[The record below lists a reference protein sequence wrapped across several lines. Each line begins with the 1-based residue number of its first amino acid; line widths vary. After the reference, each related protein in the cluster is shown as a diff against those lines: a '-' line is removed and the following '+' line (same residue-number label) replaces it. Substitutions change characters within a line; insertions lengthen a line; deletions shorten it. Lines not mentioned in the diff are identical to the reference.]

1 MKHLTI
7 TRTLTR
13 EAAEAWAA
21 PRDDLLV
28 LEEAADDGTLR
39 AVDGP
44 WSHWERR
51 VTIETAPESGEAAPG
66 APVPSDRPVLL
77 TEQVS
82 FTPSIPVF
90 GPAFVPLIVS
100 SLRKGPMRSG
110 RVPWWSP
117 PARMDPESVA
127 ALTAACLIGIC
138 AGFLSTVV
146 TRVLTFAAD
155 DFGISATGPQ
165 STALAV
171 IRAGV
176 VITLVV
182 MALADR
188 QGRRRLA
195 LGSLWLAAASCAL
208 CALSPGLA
216 AFTGAQVL
224 TRNLS
229 GAAVLLANVLVA
241 EEVPSRVRAY
251 SVGLQSMSYALG
263 AGIVLM
269 LLPLADLGLWGWRLV
284 CGGAVLLVPFV
295 MAVARHLPESKRFE
309 TTHDHPDEAP
319 RERFSMRRLWVL
331 VALGLA
337 INVFAAPATQLQ
349 ADYLKADRGYSA
361 LWVTLF
367 IIITNT
373 PAGLGV
379 VLGGRWG
386 DSWGR
391 KPVAAI
397 GMVGYAG
404 TATMF
409 MFSGASMWVASL
421 LSAVIGG
428 LSVAT
433 IGVYGPE
440 MFPTARRG
448 LANGLLSASALA
460 GGLVGLLLAGY
471 LADTWGYGPAFA
483 LLSIGPLLAAVIVV
497 TLLPE
502 TAGVTLE
509 ELNRDP
515 RAAQPGSPTP
525 PV

>member
-1 MKHLTI
+1 MDGILPRHVKHLTT
-7 TRTLTR
+7 TRTLSR
-13 EAAEAWAA
+13 ASADAWAA
-21 PRDDLLV
+21 PRDDLMV
-28 LEEAADDGTLR
+28 LEERQDDGTL
-39 AVDGP
+39 AALDGP
-44 WSHWERR
+44 WRHWSRR
-51 VTIETAPESGEAAPG
+51 VTIEPVGPG
-66 APVPSDRPVLL
+66 DDDETVRL
-77 TEQVS
+77 TEEVRFAS
-82 FTPSIPVF
+82 AIPVF
-90 GPAFVPLIVS
+90 GPAFVPLITS
-100 SLRKGPMRSG
+100 SLRRGPMRPG
-110 RVPWWSP
+110 KVPWWSP
-117 PARMDPESVA
+117 PARMDPESVS

-155 DFGISATGPQ
+155 DFGITTTGPQ

-171 IRAGV
+171 IRSGV
-176 VITLVV
+176 VITLAI

-195 LGSLWLAAASCAL
+195 LGSLWVAACACAL
-208 CALSPGLA
+208 CAFSPGLG

-251 SVGLQSMSYALG
+251 SVGLQSMSFALG
-263 AGIVLM
+263 AGLVLV

-284 CGGAVLLVPFV
+284 CAGAVLLVPLV

-309 TTHDHPDEAP
+309 TAHVDPATAP

-331 VALGLA
+331 VALALA

-349 ADYLKADRGYSA
+349 ADFLKTDRGFSA

-367 IIITNT
+367 IIGTNT

-397 GMVGYAG
+397 GMVGYAT
-404 TATMF
+404 TAVMF
-409 MFSGASMWVASL
+409 MVSGVPMWLASL
-421 LSAVIGG
+421 FSAVVGG
-428 LSVAT
+428 LAVAT

-448 LANGLLSASALA
+448 LANGLLSAAALA
-460 GGLVGLLLAGY
+460 GGLVGLLLAGQ
-471 LADTWGYGPAFA
+471 LADTWGYGPTFA
-483 LLSIGPLLAAVIVV
+483 LLAIGPLLAAAIVL

-502 TAGVTLE
+502 TAGVSLE

-515 RAAQPGSPTP
+515 SAAP
-525 PV
+525 PS

>member
-1 MKHLTI
+1 MRHRHLPGQTVYHLST
-7 TRTLTR
+7 TRTLSR
-13 EAAEAWAA
+13 QAAEAWAA
-21 PRDDLLV
+21 PRDDLMV
-28 LEEAADDGTLR
+28 LERVGDDGSLVT
-39 AVDGP
+39 DEGP
-44 WSHWERR
+44 WLAWNRR
-51 VTIETAPESGEAAPG
+51 VTITDPAADQLAKPD
-66 APVPSDRPVLL
+66 DRVTL
-77 TEQVS
+77 TEEVDYS
-82 FTPSIPVF
+82 PAIPVF
-90 GPAFVPLIVS
+90 SPAFARLIS
-100 SLRKGPMRSG
+100 STLRKGPMAPG
-110 RVPWWSP
+110 KVPWWSP

-127 ALTAACLIGIC
+127 ALSAACLIGIC

-155 DFGISATGPQ
+155 DFGITATGPQ

-176 VITLVV
+176 VITLVM

-188 QGRRRLA
+188 RGRRRIALA
-195 LGSLWLAAASCAL
+195 SLWLAAGACMLTAI
-208 CALSPGLA
+208 SPGLG
-216 AFTGAQVL
+216 AFTGTQVL

-263 AGIVLM
+263 AGLVLM

-284 CGGAVLLVPFV
+284 CGGAVLLVPIV
-295 MAVARHLPESKRFE
+295 MVVARHLPESKRYAAS
-309 TTHDHPDEAP
+309 HDHPATAP
-319 RERFSMRRLWVL
+319 KERFSVRRLAVL
-331 VALGLA
+331 VALGLV

-349 ADYLKADRGYSA
+349 ADYLKTDRGYSA

-367 IIITNT
+367 IIATNT

-404 TATMF
+404 TAAMF
-409 MFSGASMWVASL
+409 MLSGAGMWFASL
-421 LSAVIGG
+421 ASAVVGG

-448 LANGLLSASALA
+448 LANGLLSAAALG
-460 GGLVGLLLAGY
+460 GGLVGLLVAGR
-471 LADTWGYGPAFA
+471 LADAWGYGPTFA
-483 LLSIGPLLAAVIVV
+483 LLALGPLLAAVIVLW
-497 TLLPE
+497 LLPE
-502 TAGVTLE
+502 TAGVSLE
-509 ELNRDP
+509 ELNR
-515 RAAQPGSPTP
+515 APG
-525 PV
+525 

>member
-1 MKHLTI
+1 MS
-7 TRTLTR
+7 
-13 EAAEAWAA
+13 AADAEAWAA
-21 PRDDLLV
+21 PRDDLMV
-28 LEEAADDGTLR
+28 LEEMTADGTLR
-39 AVDGP
+39 DVEGAWTH
-44 WSHWERR
+44 WSRN
-51 VTIETAPESGEAAPG
+51 VTIS
-66 APVPSDRPVLL
+66 SRPDDDQVEL
-77 TEQVS
+77 TERID
-82 FTPSIPVF
+82 FAPAIPVF
-90 GPAFVPLIVS
+90 GPVFAVLIAS
-100 SLRKGPMRSG
+100 TLRKGPLSHG

-117 PARMDPESVA
+117 PARMDPESIA
-127 ALTAACLIGIC
+127 ALTSACLIGIC

-155 DFGISATGPQ
+155 DFGATSTGAQ

-171 IRAGV
+171 IRSGV
-176 VITLVV
+176 VLTLIIV
-182 MALADR
+182 ALADR
-188 QGRRRLA
+188 RGRRRLA
-195 LGSLWLAAASCAL
+195 LASLWLAAGACAL
-208 CALSPGLA
+208 TALSPGLG
-216 AFTGAQVL
+216 AFTGAQVI

-263 AGIVLM
+263 AGVVLL

-284 CGGAVLLVPFV
+284 CGGAVLLVPLV
-295 MAVARHLPESKRFE
+295 VSVARHLPESKRFE
-309 TTHDHPDEAP
+309 RTHDHPDSAP
-319 RERFSMRRLWVL
+319 TERFSMRRLWIL

-367 IIITNT
+367 IIVTNT
-373 PAGLGV
+373 PAGIGV

-397 GMVGYAG
+397 GMIGYAG
-404 TATMF
+404 TAFMF
-409 MFSGASMWVASL
+409 MFSGAPMWFASFA
-421 LSAVIGG
+421 SAVVGG

-448 LANGLLSASALA
+448 LANGLLSAAALA
-460 GGLVGLLLAGY
+460 GGLVGLLVAGW
-471 LADTWGYGPAFA
+471 LADAWGYGPTFA
-483 LLSIGPLLAAVIVV
+483 VLAIGPLVAAVIVV

-502 TAGVTLE
+502 TAGVSLE
-509 ELNRDP
+509 EINRDT
-515 RAAQPGSPTP
+515 RAPQ
-525 PV
+525 

>member
-1 MKHLTI
+1 MSAA
-7 TRTLTR
+7 
-13 EAAEAWAA
+13 EAEAWAA
-21 PRDDLLV
+21 PRDDLMV
-28 LEEAADDGTLR
+28 LEEVAEDGTLR
-39 AVDGP
+39 DSEGA
-44 WSHWERR
+44 WTYWRR
-51 VTIETAPESGEAAPG
+51 SVTIDPHPDD
-66 APVPSDRPVLL
+66 DRVEL
-77 TEQVS
+77 TERVD
-82 FTPSIPVF
+82 FTPAIPVF
-90 GPAFVPLIVS
+90 GPIFALLIAS
-100 SLRKGPMRSG
+100 SLRKGPLRHG
-110 RVPWWSP
+110 KVPWWSP
-117 PARMDPESVA
+117 PARMDAESIA
-127 ALTAACLIGIC
+127 ALTSACLIGIC

-155 DFGISATGPQ
+155 DFDVTSTGAQ

-171 IRAGV
+171 IRSGV
-176 VITLVV
+176 VLTLIVL
-182 MALADR
+182 ALADR

-195 LGSLWLAAASCAL
+195 LASLWLAAGACAL
-208 CALSPGLA
+208 TALSPGLG
-216 AFTGAQVL
+216 AFTGAQVI

-263 AGIVLM
+263 AGVVLL

-284 CGGAVLLVPFV
+284 CGGAVLLVPLV
-295 MAVARHLPESKRFE
+295 VAVARHLPESKRFE
-309 TTHDHPDEAP
+309 RTHDHPDSAP
-319 RERFSMRRLWVL
+319 AERFSMRRLWIL

-367 IIITNT
+367 IIVTNT

-397 GMVGYAG
+397 GLVGYAG
-404 TATMF
+404 TALMF
-409 MFSGASMWVASL
+409 MFSGAPMWFASL
-421 LSAVIGG
+421 ASAVVGG

-448 LANGLLSASALA
+448 LANGLLSTAALA
-460 GGLVGLLLAGY
+460 GGLVGLLVAGR
-471 LADTWGYGPAFA
+471 LADAWGYGPTFA
-483 LLSIGPLLAAVIVV
+483 LLAIGPLVAAGIVV

-502 TAGVTLE
+502 TAGVSLE
-509 ELNRDP
+509 ELNRDDA
-515 RAAQPGSPTP
+515 RPGPSPERP
-525 PV
+525 G